1 MILLTSDDFKG
12 IFKGILPKLV
22 NPPFRGTLKMPRTT
36 LPINDT
42 QIKNAKPKDKNYKL
56 IDGQGLYV
64 LVKTNGSKLWRFN
77 YKFDGKEQTYAI
89 GSYPEISLLNARQ
102 KREELR
108 AKVANDVNPSVAIPK
123 I

>member
-1 MILLTSDDFKG
+1 
-12 IFKGILPKLV
+12 
-22 NPPFRGTLKMPRTT
+22 MPRTT

-77 YKFDGKEQTYAI
+77 YKFDGKEQTYSI

-108 AKVANDVNPSVAIPK
+108 AKVANGVNPSKEKQEQKQIQAAK
-123 I
+123 IENTFEQVSRYL

>member
-56 IDGQGLYV
+56 IDGQGLYI

-77 YKFDGKEQTYAI
+77 YKFDGKEQTY
-89 GSYPEISLLNARQ
+89 L
-102 KREELR
+102 
-108 AKVANDVNPSVAIPK
+108 
-123 I
+123 